1 MNVRKTVR
9 AGVWRIRTPLRLLV
23 GLLSVSGT
31 LSGGNKLGI
40 WDEQIHTTIDNVLTV
55 RTYCLAQGTMFSA
68 L

>member
-1 MNVRKTVR
+1 MEVTGTPSHFSDNSKEMNVRKTVR

-40 WDEQIHTTIDNVLTV
+40 WDEQIHTTIH
-55 RTYCLAQGTMFSA
+55 TMC
-68 L
+68 